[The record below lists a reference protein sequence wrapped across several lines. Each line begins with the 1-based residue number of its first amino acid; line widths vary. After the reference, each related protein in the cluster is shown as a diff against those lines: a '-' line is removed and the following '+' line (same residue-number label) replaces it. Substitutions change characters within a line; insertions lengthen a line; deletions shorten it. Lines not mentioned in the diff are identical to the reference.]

1 MLKFDYHLS
10 SHGRGKQII
19 LFLVEA
25 LRIFENSH
33 SVISGVFPLPK
44 HVLSVLSAPV
54 GQRS

>member
-44 HVLSVLSAPV
+44 HVFSVLV